1 MTIAEHTIDSR
12 KIVVGDIHGCSKTFR
27 TLVSEVIKLSRKDT
41 LILLGDYIN
50 KGPDSK
56 SVLDFI
62 IALKKDGYEVIAIRG
77 NHEELLSKA
86 WDDDNAALK
95 EWLKKGGAETLKSFG
110 VHSHEDIPEIYKE
123 KIKRMGYYL
132 EMDEAFIVH
141 AGFNFETDDPFA
153 DKDAMLN
160 IRDFIPDENFL
171 KGKKIIH
178 GHTPVS
184 LEEVKKQ
191 ILDNSQ
197 KINIDAGCVFSEKE
211 GKGYLVAIE
220 LGSWKL
226 YETKNI
232 EELVHQ

>member
-12 KIVVGDIHGCSKTFR
+12 KIVVGDIHGCSRTFR
-27 TLVSEVIKLSRKDT
+27 NLVGEVIKLTKHDT
-41 LILLGDYIN
+41 LILIGDYIN

-62 IALKKDGYEVIAIRG
+62 IEMKNDGFEVIAIRG
-77 NHEELLSKA
+77 NHEELLIKA
-86 WDDDNAALK
+86 WEGDNAALK
-95 EWLKKGGAETLKSFG
+95 EWFKKGGNETLESFSVKSP
-110 VHSHEDIPEIYKE
+110 HDIPAEYRE
-123 KIKRMGYYL
+123 LIKRMGIYL
-132 EMDEAFIVH
+132 EMDEAYIVH
-141 AGFNFETDDPFA
+141 AGFNFGLEDPLA
-153 DKDAMLN
+153 DRDAMLN
-160 IRDFIPDENFL
+160 IRDFTPDITFL

-191 ILDNSQ
+191 ILDNNH
-197 KINIDAGCVFSEKE
+197 KINIDTGCVFAEKE
-211 GKGYLVAIE
+211 GKGYLAAIE

-232 EELVHQ
+232 EAAVHQ